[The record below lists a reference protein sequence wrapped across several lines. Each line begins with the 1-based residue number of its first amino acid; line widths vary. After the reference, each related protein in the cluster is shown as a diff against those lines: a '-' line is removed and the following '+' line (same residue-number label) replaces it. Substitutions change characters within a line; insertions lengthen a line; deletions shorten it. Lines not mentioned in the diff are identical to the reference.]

1 MLGLGPRTIPST
13 GVRPECWTVEQELLD
28 WFWMRC
34 YAPGRQLPQVQWDEE
49 FDMLDCWITTLGGG
63 AGTGHTKSL
72 VIRTCTCSQPYFH
85 SEDTH
90 ALTHVCTHAR
100 MHAHARTHAYIH
112 MHTHTHIHTTYWQI
126 LVLSSAFLVSL
137 LITNI
142 CQHLQV
148 LWALKWPHYGHLK
161 HLYTWMGCI
170 PQAIT
175 SDTAQTCIIDVQTV
189 AHCLYISVVLV
200 WLQKFSF
207 SYSFF

>member
-1 MLGLGPRTIPST
+1 MHWKATASSAVVWTIWHAGLLNYYLR
-13 GVRPECWTVEQELLD
+13 
-28 WFWMRC
+28 
-34 YAPGRQLPQVQWDEE
+34 GRGLHRVHSNLWS
-49 FDMLDCWITTLGGG
+49 C
-63 AGTGHTKSL
+63 
-72 VIRTCTCSQPYFH
+72 TCTCSQPYFH